1 MLSSGNRM
9 SLNGT
14 RVVFEKLIRK
24 AEERM
29 NLSDSTRKYITAG
42 LALFVVISIFVSI
55 GLGKKQ
61 DAAFQE
67 NEIQYAMVAE
77 QLQQGHFEA
86 ALESAGPLEKNQ
98 RNSENVNYVI
108 ALTAVNAGDIEKGL
122 RHMQRALDL
131 NPYKV
136 EDAIFMLQY
145 AEMLVVEEKVD
156 EATQVLTRAEALP
169 APEEYPQYEERI
181 QELKDHLATLS
192 SANSQ

>member
-1 MLSSGNRM
+1 M

-42 LALFVVISIFVSI
+42 IALFVLIGIFVAI

-67 NEIQYAMVAE
+67 NEMQYAMVAE

-86 ALESAGPLEKNQ
+86 ALESADQLEKNQ

-108 ALTAVNAGDIEKGL
+108 ALTAVNAGDIEKGI

-131 NPYKV
+131 NPHKV
-136 EDAIFMLQY
+136 EDSIFMLQY

-169 APEEYPQYEERI
+169 TPEEFPEYEERI

-192 SANSQ
+192 PANSQ